1 MKLRQVVL
9 ALGIIGLFI
18 VILLN
23 RHQFVTFW
31 HLLINIKLYYLIA
44 VVIVQLFS
52 YYLNALY
59 YRSILRAF
67 KYEIGLMRLF
77 EGAMS
82 SNFVNYIF
90 PTAGMGGA
98 VFLSQVLKPEVPRG
112 QGFLTQ
118 IMRYVLSSIAVAMFI
133 PVSILLLAAT
143 DHSDATVFEGV
154 IVAAFLILTVGI
166 IIYKLVRNEKLVR
179 RLLNWLSHK
188 FHFLKSIGSK
198 SFADD
203 FYSGFHEIFGN
214 VRTMFVPYVWSV
226 TYIVVEVFTMYLA
239 FLALG
244 RVVNPGIVLMGY
256 IVANISSVFGGA
268 IISVGAFEVSLTGI
282 LVALGQPF
290 AFALSVTL
298 IYRVLNMIIGLPPGF
313 IYYRKYIKK
322 TA

>member
-1 MKLRQVVL
+1 MKLRQVILVI
-9 ALGIIGLFI
+9 GIIGLFI

-31 HLLINIKLYYLIA
+31 HLLINIKLYYLI
-44 VVIVQLFS
+44 VVIAVQLFS

-67 KYEIGLMRLF
+67 KYEIGLKRLF

-82 SNFVNYIF
+82 ANFVNYIF

-98 VFLSQVLKPEVPRG
+98 AFLSQVLKPEVPRG

-133 PVSILLLAAT
+133 PVAILLLAAT

-154 IVAAFLILTVGI
+154 TVAAFLILVVGI
-166 IIYKLVRNEKLVR
+166 IIYNLVRNEKLVR
-179 RLLNWLSHK
+179 RLLNWLSLK
-188 FHFLKSIGSK
+188 FKFLKNIGSK

-203 FYSGFHEIFGN
+203 FYTGFHEIFGN
-214 VRTMFVPYVWSV
+214 VRTMLMPYIWSV
-226 TYIVVEVFTMYLA
+226 MYIMEEVLTMYLA

-256 IVANISSVFGGA
+256 IVANIASFFGGA

-313 IYYRKYIKK
+313 IYYRKYLKK